1 MRKESESERKGVAF
15 VCVACVAFVCVA
27 CACGVCARA
36 YAARARVCM
45 CMCMCMCVCVCV
57 GRGRAPVP
65 VIVLWALGWS
75 IPFGPLGRNPPGLSY
90 MCEVVVT

>member
-45 CMCMCMCVCVCV
+45 CMCMCMCVCVCWEGACSCACDCTLGARLV
-57 GRGRAPVP
+57 DSLRPAGPESARAKLHV
-65 VIVLWALGWS
+65 
-75 IPFGPLGRNPPGLSY
+75 
-90 MCEVVVT
+90 